1 LVLGED
7 VPYGFGELASD
18 VDARDLRA
26 SLAAEPVLGPLV
38 AIPLGSIGVSTV
50 STARS
55 GAD

>member
-1 LVLGED
+1 MPD
-7 VPYGFGELASD
+7 GFGELASD

-55 GAD
+55 GAG